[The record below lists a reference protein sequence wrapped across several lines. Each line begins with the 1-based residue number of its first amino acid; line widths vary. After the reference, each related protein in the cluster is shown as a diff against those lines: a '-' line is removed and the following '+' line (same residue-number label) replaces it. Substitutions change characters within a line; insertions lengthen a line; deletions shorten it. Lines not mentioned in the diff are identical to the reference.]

1 MLGRRGVFPV
11 LKVRVIRNNSQNR
24 DTYVPD
30 KRESRTVPEARSSA
44 LRARKAGIPS
54 RYGLAPFWSVG
65 HNRSL
70 QEGDAQ
76 GLSLCPHAALSR
88 QGTTLSGLV
97 LTLTTEGRFSYS
109 SSVYWHTNIVS
120 SSDWLSMLEH
130 ICSEI
135 N

>member
-11 LKVRVIRNNSQNR
+11 LKVRVIRNNLQNR

-70 QEGDAQ
+70 QEGDANE
-76 GLSLCPHAALSR
+76 GPTDLREASGKVCIGPMTDSL
-88 QGTTLSGLV
+88 G
-97 LTLTTEGRFSYS
+97 
-109 SSVYWHTNIVS
+109 SSVRCLVS
-120 SSDWLSMLEH
+120 GRVEWRV
-130 ICSEI
+130 
-135 N
+135 